1 MSNELPKNPS
11 RSALTTMLHE
21 ADDDTLRRIVAEYN
35 LPRELADLGTT
46 RKQRNEEQLVLAR
59 VYTQASREA
68 SQLNA
73 QFQDEVLKALA
84 DYHTE
89 LTPGWIDEYFL
100 SRLPNLT
107 DACRTALL
115 KLNQL
120 QELTREDRNAL
131 ESVYNYS
138 PDRNGNG
145 IDGHVD
151 QQVALAVTNLIN
163 PRYVNGRLSGFRG
176 FNYRLNLEESKR
188 VAEAACARWR
198 GESDER
204 RIRDIYGDGD
214 YNTGT
219 IEEDYVSIGCQI
231 LTRREVTRV
240 AALMGW
246 GGFRK
251 QHYDFDKREVVYDEE
266 EAPTASPVRLP
277 LETGDRVVQRNG
289 KSALV
294 EEYGASASVSS
305 LRRDE
310 DGSVSYVF
318 RDSGTVY
325 RDREDPRDVVETVE
339 RAAVFPVRD
348 GDRVR
353 LRSGNEGVAVSS
365 GGGTPDIAR
374 INDDSGTYLGS
385 VFRDSGKPNRVG
397 EHNNDVVATLER
409 APERVNA

>member
-21 ADDDTLRRIVAEYN
+21 ADDDTLRQIVTEYN

-73 QFQDEVLKALA
+73 QFREEVLKALA
-84 DYHTE
+84 DYRTE

-100 SRLPNLT
+100 SRLPELP
-107 DACRTALL
+107 DGSRAALL

-120 QELTREDRNAL
+120 QELTREDRSAL
-131 ESVYNYS
+131 EVVYNYS
-138 PDRNGNG
+138 PDRNGPG
-145 IDGHVD
+145 INGHVD
-151 QQVALAVTNLIN
+151 QQVALMVTNLIQ
-163 PRYVNGRLSGFRG
+163 PRYVNGRVSGFRG
-176 FNYRLNLEESKR
+176 FTYRLSLEESKR
-188 VAEAACARWR
+188 VAEAACAYWR
-198 GESDER
+198 GESEER
-204 RIRDIYGDGD
+204 LIRDIYGDGE

-219 IEEDYVSIGCQI
+219 IEDDYVSIGCQI
-231 LTRREVTRV
+231 LTRREVSRV

-266 EAPTASPVRLP
+266 ETSTSSPVRLP
-277 LETGDRVVQRNG
+277 LENGDRVVQRNG

-294 EEYGASASVSS
+294 EDYDRSS
-305 LRRDE
+305 SNIAILRRDE
-310 DGSVSYVF
+310 GVDYVF

-325 RDREDPRDVVETVE
+325 RNEEDPRDVVETVE

-353 LRSGNEGVAVSS
+353 LRSGNEGVAAPT